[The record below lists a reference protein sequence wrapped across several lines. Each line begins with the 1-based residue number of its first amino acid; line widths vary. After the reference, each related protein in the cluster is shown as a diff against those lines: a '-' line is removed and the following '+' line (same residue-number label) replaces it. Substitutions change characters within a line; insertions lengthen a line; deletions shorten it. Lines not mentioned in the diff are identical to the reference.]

1 MLFSQGYSK
10 PKYVYK
16 TADEV
21 KVHVCQIYLV
31 HVWYVSLFYSAA
43 TQKMTT
49 NQMAELKW
57 YEMILTFFKSSQ
69 SDVQYKTIKS

>member
-31 HVWYVSLFYSAA
+31 HESNVWYVSLFYSVA

-57 YEMILTFFKSSQ
+57 
-69 SDVQYKTIKS
+69 